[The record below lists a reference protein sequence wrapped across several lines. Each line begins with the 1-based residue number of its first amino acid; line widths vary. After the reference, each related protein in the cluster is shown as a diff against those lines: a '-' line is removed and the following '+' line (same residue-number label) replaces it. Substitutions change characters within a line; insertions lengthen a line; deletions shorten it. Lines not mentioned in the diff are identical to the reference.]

1 MGHYVA
7 LWCMWHCGEIHV
19 ASSLG
24 PWDWGAIWLGSTVLG
39 SMGQLVDVNEHGA
52 GPGCVIPQVES
63 RGKAPKSLAALRYLK
78 PENS

>member
-1 MGHYVA
+1 MGLGCNMA
-7 LWCMWHCGEIHV
+7 GIHCG
-19 ASSLG
+19 
-24 PWDWGAIWLGSTVLG
+24 PLGSTVLG

-78 PENS
+78 PEKILDCSVQGE